1 MQFPRVRPGNT
12 GNTGPGNTGN
22 TGPGET
28 AALLEGLGLFLE
40 SVSRISDSL
49 DMISL
54 YYEKKGRLE
63 GLITDADFLPEKGGT
78 NGK

>member
-1 MQFPRVRPGNT
+1 MQFPRVKPNS
-12 GNTGPGNTGN
+12 TGPGGS
-22 TGPGET
+22 TGPE
-28 AALLEGLGLFLE
+28 AAAWLEGIGLFLE

-49 DMISL
+49 DMIAL

-63 GLITDADFLPEKGGT
+63 GLITDVDFLPEKTGGP

>member
-1 MQFPRVRPGNT
+1 MQFPRPKIPAGNT
-12 GNTGPGNTGN
+12 GNSGP
-22 TGPGET
+22 ET
-28 AALLEGLGLFLE
+28 AALMEGVGLFLE

-49 DMISL
+49 DMIAL

-63 GLITDADFLPEKGGT
+63 GLITDADFLSDKGGT